1 MLKQFNKLREYVII
15 RLKGVMINTEKFL
28 KNYTINDVS
37 EVVEKI
43 KKIEIRKKEFEE
55 LKGKLEKYFKFE
67 IVDYIVSDILDCET
81 YNHVCLMINL
91 AVVNNRISLEN
102 GITLKNELKK
112 LFKINDIFDKF
123 DKGNYIMQSVDKPD
137 N

>member
-1 MLKQFNKLREYVII
+1 M
-15 RLKGVMINTEKFL
+15 EKFL

-55 LKGKLEKYFKFE
+55 IKGKLEKYFKFE

-91 AVVNNRISLEN
+91 AVVSNRISSEN
-102 GITLKNELKK
+102 SITLKNGLKK
-112 LFKINDIFDKF
+112 LFQINNIFDKF
-123 DKGNYIMQSVDKPD
+123 NKD
-137 N
+137 NCIIRLINQ

>member
-1 MLKQFNKLREYVII
+1 M
-15 RLKGVMINTEKFL
+15 EKFL

-55 LKGKLEKYFKFE
+55 FKGKLEKYFNFE
-67 IVDYIVSDILDCET
+67 IVDYIVWDILDCET

-91 AVVNNRISLEN
+91 AVVSNRISSEN
-102 GITLKNELKK
+102 SITLKNGLKK
-112 LFKINDIFDKF
+112 LFQINNIFDKF
-123 DKGNYIMQSVDKPD
+123 NKD
-137 N
+137 NCIIRLINQ

>member
-1 MLKQFNKLREYVII
+1 M
-15 RLKGVMINTEKFL
+15 EKFL

-55 LKGKLEKYFKFE
+55 FKGNLEKYFKFE

-91 AVVNNRISLEN
+91 AVVSNRISSEN
-102 GITLKNELKK
+102 SITLKNGLKK
-112 LFKINDIFDKF
+112 LFQINNIFDKF
-123 DKGNYIMQSVDKPD
+123 NKD
-137 N
+137 NCIIRLINQ

>member
-1 MLKQFNKLREYVII
+1 M
-15 RLKGVMINTEKFL
+15 EKFL

-43 KKIEIRKKEFEE
+43 KKIEIRKTEFEK

-91 AVVNNRISLEN
+91 AVVNNRISSEN
-102 GITLKNELKK
+102 SITLKNGLKK
-112 LFKINDIFDKF
+112 LFQINNIFDKF
-123 DKGNYIMQSVDKPD
+123 NKNNCIIEKD
-137 N
+137 

>member
-1 MLKQFNKLREYVII
+1 M
-15 RLKGVMINTEKFL
+15 EKFL

-43 KKIEIRKKEFEE
+43 EIRKKEFEE
-55 LKGKLEKYFKFE
+55 FKGKLEKYFKFE

-91 AVVNNRISLEN
+91 AVVSNRISSEN
-102 GITLKNELKK
+102 SITLKNGLKK
-112 LFKINDIFDKF
+112 LFQINNIFDKF
-123 DKGNYIMQSVDKPD
+123 NKD
-137 N
+137 NCIIRLINQ

>member
-1 MLKQFNKLREYVII
+1 M
-15 RLKGVMINTEKFL
+15 EKFL

-55 LKGKLEKYFKFE
+55 LKEELEKYFKFE

-91 AVVNNRISLEN
+91 AVVSNRISSEN
-102 GITLKNELKK
+102 SITLKNELKK

-123 DKGNYIMQSVDKPD
+123 DKGNYIMQSVDNPD

>member
-1 MLKQFNKLREYVII
+1 M
-15 RLKGVMINTEKFL
+15 EKIL

-91 AVVNNRISLEN
+91 AVVSNRISFEN
-102 GITLKNELKK
+102 SITLKNGLKK
-112 LFKINDIFDKF
+112 LFQINNIFDKF
-123 DKGNYIMQSVDKPD
+123 NKD
-137 N
+137 NCIIRLINQ

>member
-1 MLKQFNKLREYVII
+1 M
-15 RLKGVMINTEKFL
+15 EKFL
-28 KNYTINDVS
+28 KNYKINDVS

-91 AVVNNRISLEN
+91 AVVSNRISSKN
-102 GITLKNELKK
+102 SITLKNGLKK
-112 LFKINDIFDKF
+112 LFQINNIFDKF
-123 DKGNYIMQSVDKPD
+123 NKD
-137 N
+137 NCIIRLINQ

>member
-1 MLKQFNKLREYVII
+1 M
-15 RLKGVMINTEKFL
+15 EKFL

-43 KKIEIRKKEFEE
+43 KKIEIRKTEFEK

-112 LFKINDIFDKF
+112 LFQITNTFDELNKKYLEKLINEDIT
-123 DKGNYIMQSVDKPD
+123 
-137 N
+137 

>member
-1 MLKQFNKLREYVII
+1 M
-15 RLKGVMINTEKFL
+15 EKFL

-43 KKIEIRKKEFEE
+43 KKIEIRKKEFED

-91 AVVNNRISLEN
+91 AVVSNRISSEN
-102 GITLKNELKK
+102 SITLKNGLKK
-112 LFKINDIFDKF
+112 LFQINNIFDKF
-123 DKGNYIMQSVDKPD
+123 NKD
-137 N
+137 NCIIRLINQ

>member
-1 MLKQFNKLREYVII
+1 M
-15 RLKGVMINTEKFL
+15 EKFL

-55 LKGKLEKYFKFE
+55 VKRKLEKYFKFE

-112 LFKINDIFDKF
+112 LFQITNTFDELNKKYLEKLINEDIT
-123 DKGNYIMQSVDKPD
+123 
-137 N
+137 

>member
-1 MLKQFNKLREYVII
+1 M
-15 RLKGVMINTEKFL
+15 EKFL

-67 IVDYIVSDILDCET
+67 IVEYIVSDILDCET

-91 AVVNNRISLEN
+91 AVVSNRISSEN
-102 GITLKNELKK
+102 SITLKNGLKK
-112 LFKINDIFDKF
+112 LFQINNIFDKF
-123 DKGNYIMQSVDKPD
+123 NKD
-137 N
+137 NCIIRLINQ

>member
-1 MLKQFNKLREYVII
+1 M
-15 RLKGVMINTEKFL
+15 EKFL

-43 KKIEIRKKEFEE
+43 KKIEIRKTEFEK

-91 AVVNNRISLEN
+91 AVVSNRISSEN
-102 GITLKNELKK
+102 SITLKNGLKK
-112 LFKINDIFDKF
+112 LFQINNIFDKF
-123 DKGNYIMQSVDKPD
+123 NKD
-137 N
+137 NCIIRLINQ

>member
-1 MLKQFNKLREYVII
+1 MCAFEQSEKGMEFN
-15 RLKGVMINTEKFL
+15 MEKFL

-43 KKIEIRKKEFEE
+43 KKIEIRKTEFEK

-91 AVVNNRISLEN
+91 AVVNNRISSEN
-102 GITLKNELKK
+102 SITLKNGLKK
-112 LFKINDIFDKF
+112 LFQINNIFDKF
-123 DKGNYIMQSVDKPD
+123 NKNNCIIEKD
-137 N
+137 